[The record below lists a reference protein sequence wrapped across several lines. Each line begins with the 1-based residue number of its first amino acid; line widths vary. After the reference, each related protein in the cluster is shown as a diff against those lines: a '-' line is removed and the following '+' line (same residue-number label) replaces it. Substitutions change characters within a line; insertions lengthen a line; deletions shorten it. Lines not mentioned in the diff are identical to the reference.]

1 MGLLISFLMFG
12 ELLSLRNQVFYL
24 ERQQDKQ
31 KRDLN
36 HGGINPTVSG
46 WLPTACQ
53 ALSRVP
59 LIPVSLRL

>member
-1 MGLLISFLMFG
+1 MGLLISCLMSV

-24 ERQQDKQ
+24 EWQQDKEES
-31 KRDLN
+31 DLN
-36 HGGINPTVSG
+36 HGSVNPTVSG
-46 WLPTACQ
+46 LVSAMCR